1 MSGNMKKLLGIIAIL
16 GSLVILFTGG
26 SNCISGKASKQGME
40 CFVDASLTPL
50 IVIIIVIYLIIKKK
64 I

>member
-1 MSGNMKKLLGIIAIL
+1 MWKKLLGIVVLIASL
-16 GSLVILFTGG
+16 GVIVAGG
-26 SNCISGKASKQGME
+26 SSCISGTASKQGIE

-50 IVIIIVIYLIIKKK
+50 IVIIIVMYLILKKK

>member
-1 MSGNMKKLLGIIAIL
+1 MKRLLGIVALI
-16 GSLVILFTGG
+16 GSFYIIVEG
-26 SNCISGKASKQGME
+26 SSRCISGIASKQGIE

-50 IVIIIVIYLIIKKK
+50 IVIIIVIYLILKKK

>member
-1 MSGNMKKLLGIIAIL
+1 MKKILGIIAIL
-16 GSLVILFTGG
+16 GSLVIIFMGG
-26 SNCISGKASKQGME
+26 SSCISGTASKQGIE

-50 IVIIIVIYLIIKKK
+50 IVIIIVMYLILKKK

>member
-1 MSGNMKKLLGIIAIL
+1 MKKLLGIVVLIASL
-16 GSLVILFTGG
+16 GVIVAGG
-26 SNCISGKASKQGME
+26 SDCISGTASKQGIE

-50 IVIIIVIYLIIKKK
+50 IVIIIVMYLILKKK

>member
-1 MSGNMKKLLGIIAIL
+1 MKKILGIVALI
-16 GSLVILFTGG
+16 GSLYIIGAG
-26 SNCISGKASKQGME
+26 SSSCISGTASKQGIE

-50 IVIIIVIYLIIKKK
+50 IVIIIVIYLILKKK